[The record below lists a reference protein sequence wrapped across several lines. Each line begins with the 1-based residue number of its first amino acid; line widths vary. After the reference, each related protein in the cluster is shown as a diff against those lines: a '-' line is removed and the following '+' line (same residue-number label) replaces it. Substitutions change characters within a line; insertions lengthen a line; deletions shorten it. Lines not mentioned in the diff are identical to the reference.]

1 MIIEEGKRVYGKIND
16 NYLEEGKRV
25 YGKITLKKIDNYGY
39 SSLIGENIT
48 VFCCRYIYH
57 GKLIEEGKS
66 FIKIQSPSIVYE
78 TGCFTENNFKD
89 IQSMNTKTF
98 SINKD
103 SVESFGILDNK
114 NESE

>member
-1 MIIEEGKRVYGKIND
+1 MVKKYIEEKTN
-16 NYLEEGKRV
+16 NPLEE
-25 YGKITLKKIDNYGY
+25 DGY
-39 SSLIGENIT
+39 SELIGKNIT
-48 VFCCRYIYH
+48 VFCCRYIYY

-66 FIKIQSPSIVYE
+66 FIKLQNPNIVYE
-78 TGCFTENNFKD
+78 TGCFTENNFRD